1 MNTKIYVKR
10 FDTGSTVDLSEDFTL
25 PDYQPEMSR
34 VIAVR
39 ATATVDGKYLSGDE
53 LEADGGVTYSVLK
66 NRQVAVRTETEKLR
80 RDTALCK
87 LNANQYRA
95 KTNALSN
102 RWDMRERLEQEH
114 SQLRD
119 IDRSQIEI
127 ARALNTGMARLTK
140 AALHQ

>member
-1 MNTKIYVKR
+1 MTR
-10 FDTGSTVDLSEDFTL
+10 
-25 PDYQPEMSR
+25 SR
-34 VIAVR
+34 YASRISFAFLVWMVVFAILA
-39 ATATVDGKYLSGDE
+39 AT
-53 LEADGGVTYSVLK
+53 GGVTYSVLK

-80 RDTALCK
+80 RDTALCH

-140 AALHQ
+140 TTLHQ